1 MANEVKFNIK
11 LVVDGKEKI
20 VDATTDVSKFAKEF
34 EEARTA
40 STKLRDELLKFNQI
54 GQSFQNAIQGLKAIT
69 DQMQTYAD
77 ASAEQEVVERKLA
90 NNMRNTMNA
99 REEDIQSIKD
109 LCAAQQQLGII
120 GDEVQLAG
128 AQELATYLEK
138 KSSLER
144 LIPVM
149 NDMLA
154 QQYGLNASSEESA
167 QIASMLGKV
176 MDGQVG
182 ALSRYGYKFD
192 EAQEQILKFG
202 TEEQRA
208 AVLAEV
214 VESAVGGMN
223 AELAKTDAGKAKQL
237 ADRLGDMKEAVGGLY
252 SQFQPLIV
260 GLSQIGQAGQ
270 SLSDIISGFLGARA
284 AILNFVSGTKLAT
297 VAARAWQAVRMT
309 TTAMTRTLTAAF
321 TGASVGAT
329 TLKVAIRGL
338 MAATVVGAA
347 IAVLTFALEKL
358 LGAADRAKDGLEDLS
373 GAADHAKAA
382 QDALTSTYGQAVA
395 EIEGEKKKLKELID
409 AKADTSDAIRTLNE
423 KYGESFGYYQ
433 TAQEWYDTLIAKS
446 EDYCMQLAYEAQ
458 AKALYQQKAEN
469 QIKLQQNFSERKDL
483 WSNGKAQE
491 KVVSSGFTTTSGAV
505 IGATV
510 SVRDTQELKTLRKTG
525 AALIQE
531 QKDIDKQLEIA
542 KRERDKHLKALGTAG
557 VEPPKPQPTGGSGG
571 NGGSGGRVG
580 NDDVKYIAGSLGD
593 IQQRMQDLQKERLNI
608 VDMDDL
614 RRIDETLV
622 RLEQEKL
629 QLEIQPRLEGWEQVK
644 RELSKDGIAFDKGS
658 GFQAADFIAEVDKK
672 SLQDGLMDVF
682 DHTKL
687 NPKKMQLDKD
697 KLPSMTFG
705 IEDKKFDFDGF
716 SQAADAIDQLA
727 NSMANLG
734 AESKELSSA
743 MVGVSL
749 ASSIAQLIAGM
760 VEKANGTSLTI
771 WDWIAGVGAGTA
783 MVVSAASQFKSIGV
797 FAKGGIA
804 YGPTLGLFG
813 EYAGASTNPEVV
825 APLDKLRGMLLPQG
839 MMGGRVVFEVRGR
852 SLVGVLENENAVG
865 AKSGRHVRI
874 G

>member
-11 LVVDGKEKI
+11 LIVDGKEKI

-34 EEARTA
+34 ENARTA
-40 STKLRDELLKFNQI
+40 STKLRDELLKFNQV
-54 GQSFQNAIQGLKAIT
+54 GQSFQNMVQGLQAMAGVL
-69 DQMQTYAD
+69 QELAD

-90 NNMRNTMNA
+90 NNMRNTMDA

-109 LCAAQQQLGII
+109 LCAAQQQLGVI

-154 QQYGLNASSEESA
+154 QQYGLNASSEEAA

-192 EAQEQILKFG
+192 EIQEQILKCG

-237 ADRLGDMKEAVGGLY
+237 ANRLGDAKEMAGALY
-252 SQFQPLIV
+252 SQIQPLV
-260 GLSQIGQAGQ
+260 VMLGQFGAASR
-270 SLSDIISGFLGARA
+270 SLSDLVSGFFGART
-284 AILNFVSGTKLAT
+284 AILNFVSGTRLAT
-297 VAARAWQAVRMT
+297 VAGKAWQAVSVTM
-309 TTAMTRTLTAAF
+309 TAMTRTLTAAF

-329 TLKVAIRGL
+329 TLTVAVRGL
-338 MAATVVGAA
+338 MISTGVGAA
-347 IAVLTFALEKL
+347 IVVLTLALQKL
-358 LGAADRAKDGLEDLS
+358 FGAADDAKDGLEDLN
-373 GAADHAKAA
+373 GAADRARAA

-409 AKADTSDAIRTLNE
+409 AKRDTRGAIQHLNE
-423 KYGESFGYYQ
+423 KYGESFGYYK
-433 TAQEWYDTLIAKS
+433 TAQEWYDALIAKS

-469 QIKLQQNFSERKDL
+469 QIKLQQNFDDRKQL
-483 WSNGKAQE
+483 WDEGGAQK
-491 KVVSSGFTTTSGAV
+491 KVYYMNGAV
-505 IGATV
+505 EY
-510 SVRDTQELKTLRKTG
+510 RDTNALKNLRKTG

-531 QKDIDKQLEIA
+531 QKDIDKKLEIA
-542 KRERDKHLKALGTAG
+542 QQERDKHLKAMGNVTIPAA
-557 VEPPKPQPTGGSGG
+557 PQPQPTGKSTGSGR
-571 NGGSGGRVG
+571 SGG
-580 NDDVKYIAGSLGD
+580 DSDVKYVAGSLGD
-593 IQQRMQDLQKERLNI
+593 IEQRMQQLRKERLKL
-608 VDMDDL
+608 VDTDDL
-614 RRIDETLV
+614 RKADEMLLELELAKK
-622 RLEQEKL
+622 RLEENSANLVVKT
-629 QLEIQPRLEGWEQVK
+629 RLEGWEQTK
-644 RELSKDGIAFDKGS
+644 KDLSKDGIQFDKG
-658 GFQAADFIAEVDKK
+658 GGLQAADFKAEVDKK
-672 SLQDGLMDVF
+672 MLQDGMKDVF

-687 NPKKMQLDKD
+687 NKYKLQLPKESLPSPTFGFEDKD
-697 KLPSMTFG
+697 
-705 IEDKKFDFDGF
+705 FDFDGF
-716 SQAADAIDQLA
+716 KNAASAIDQLA
-727 NSMANLG
+727 GSMAGLAG
-734 AESKELSSA
+734 ESKGMAAA
-743 MVGVSL
+743 MAGVSMAAAL
-749 ASSIAQLIAGM
+749 AQLVAGM
-760 VEKANGTSLTI
+760 VQKANESITI
-771 WDWIAGVGAGTA
+771 WDWIAGVVAGTA
-783 MVVSAASQFKSIGV
+783 TVISTASQLKSIGV

-825 APLDKLRGMLLPQG
+825 APLDKLRSMIGGQG
-839 MMGGRVVFEVRGR
+839 AGGTVEFRMRGR
-852 SLVGVLENENAVG
+852 DLVGVIRNETQIGGV
-865 AKSGRHVRI
+865 SGKRSGI
-874 G
+874 Q

>member
-11 LVVDGKEKI
+11 LIVDGKEKI

-34 EEARTA
+34 ENARTE

-54 GQSFQNAIQGLKAIT
+54 GQSFQNVSQGLRELT
-69 DQMQTYAD
+69 GQMQEYAD

-90 NNMRNTMNA
+90 NNMRNTMDA

-109 LCAAQQQLGII
+109 LCAAQQQLGVI

-154 QQYGLNASSEESA
+154 QQYGLNASSEEAA

-192 EAQEQILKFG
+192 EIQEQILKCG

-237 ADRLGDMKEAVGGLY
+237 ANRLGDAKEMAGALY

-260 GLSQIGQAGQ
+260 MLGEVGLAAN
-270 SLSDIISGFLGARA
+270 SLGNLISGFIGAYKGARE
-284 AILNFVSGTKLAT
+284 LAT
-297 VAARAWQAVRMT
+297 ALRVTHVAGKAWQAVSVTM
-309 TTAMTRTLTAAF
+309 TAMTRTLTAAF

-329 TLKVAIRGL
+329 TLTVAVRGL
-338 MAATVVGAA
+338 MISTGVGAA
-347 IAVLTFALEKL
+347 IVVLTLALQKL
-358 LGAADRAKDGLEDLS
+358 FGAADDAKDGLEDLN
-373 GAADHAKAA
+373 GAADRARAA

-409 AKADTSDAIRTLNE
+409 AKRDTRGAIQHLNE

-433 TAQEWYDTLIAKS
+433 TAQEWYDALIAKS

-469 QIKLQQNFSERKDL
+469 QIKLQQNFDDRKQL
-483 WSNGKAQE
+483 WDEGGAQK
-491 KVVSSGFTTTSGAV
+491 KVYYMNGAV
-505 IGATV
+505 EY
-510 SVRDTQELKTLRKTG
+510 RDTNALKNLRKTG

-531 QKDIDKQLEIA
+531 QKDIDKKLEIA
-542 KRERDKHLKALGTAG
+542 QQERDKHLKAMGNVTVPAA
-557 VEPPKPQPTGGSGG
+557 PQPQPTGKSTGSGRS
-571 NGGSGGRVG
+571 GGS
-580 NDDVKYIAGSLGD
+580 DVEYAAGSLGD
-593 IQQRMQDLQKERLNI
+593 IEQRMQQLRKERLRL
-608 VDMDDL
+608 VDTDDL
-614 RRIDETLV
+614 RKGDEMMLELELAKK
-622 RLEQEKL
+622 RLEENSASLVVKT
-629 QLEIQPRLEGWEQVK
+629 RLEGWEQTK
-644 RELSKDGIAFDKGS
+644 KDLSKDGLQFDKG
-658 GFQAADFIAEVDKK
+658 GGLQAADFKAEVDKK
-672 SLQDGLMDVF
+672 MLQDGLKDVF

-687 NPKKMQLDKD
+687 NKYKLQLPKESLPSPTFGFEDKD
-697 KLPSMTFG
+697 
-705 IEDKKFDFDGF
+705 FDFDGF
-716 SQAADAIDQLA
+716 KNAASAIDQLA
-727 NSMANLG
+727 GSMAGLAG
-734 AESKELSSA
+734 ESKGMAAA
-743 MVGVSL
+743 MAGVSMAAAL
-749 ASSIAQLIAGM
+749 AQLVAGM
-760 VEKANGTSLTI
+760 VQKANESITI
-771 WDWIAGVGAGTA
+771 WDWIAGVVAGTA
-783 MVVSAASQFKSIGV
+783 TVISTASQLKSIGV

-825 APLDKLRGMLLPQG
+825 APLDKLRSMIGGQG
-839 MMGGRVVFEVRGR
+839 AGGTVEFRMRGR
-852 SLVGVLENENAVG
+852 DLVGVIRNETQIGGV
-865 AKSGRHVRI
+865 SGKRSGI
-874 G
+874 Q